1 MVCSEEVKAALLN
14 LEDQDFYETVTA
26 ALEEKPQ
33 LAYAIV
39 DFAVP
44 HLTFPPTRSI
54 SDNRHTGTIKSFVH
68 EKNYGFIH
76 APLLHDM
83 FGCDVWLHGSQYSG
97 QEVGSVISFA
107 VFLNKDHKPQAFD
120 LTPPKDSV
128 GGRKYAAAASPDW
141 TPSNTGMKSVFSKKA
156 AAPLELG
163 IPQTLQLGVQ
173 RGGEQAADAN
183 PLTSVMMMHGSEPPM
198 QSFSRTPRGGGG
210 GGKGI
215 VPWDREPAP
224 APVNNPDA
232 ELGSFTGTVKSFVM
246 KSNYGFIE
254 CPDLRAAGY
263 ANDVWVHGDQM
274 KDFPGAMEPGTKVR
288 FIAFLNPKGQP
299 QAKALQMA
307 TRGMDDQA
315 VIGTFPGVIK
325 SFSRGEKGY
334 GFIDCPTL
342 KEQGYN
348 DVFLHREQL
357 GPFDVGSEVSF
368 TAFLNRKGQPQARDL
383 RPFDAGAKRQRIGF
397 Y

>member
-26 ALEEKPQ
+26 ALEARPE
-33 LAYAIV
+33 LAYSIV

-54 SDNRHTGTIKSFVH
+54 SENRHTGTIKSFVH
-68 EKNYGFIH
+68 AKNYGFIH
-76 APLLHDM
+76 SPLLQEM

-97 QEVGSVISFA
+97 QEMGTVITFA
-107 VFLNKDHKPQAFD
+107 VFLNKEHKPQAFD
-120 LTPPKDSV
+120 LIPPKDSA
-128 GGRKYAAAASPDW
+128 GGAIADW
-141 TPSNTGMKSVFSKKA
+141 RQNKGMRSVFGSDA
-156 AAPLELG
+156 AG
-163 IPQTLQLGVQ
+163 SDFGSS
-173 RGGEQAADAN
+173 RGMPHGMQQGMDA
-183 PLTSVMMMHGSEPPM
+183 MMNVM
-198 QSFSRTPRGGGG
+198 QSMMPEQPVVRMQGPSGGIRGV
-210 GGKGI
+210 
-215 VPWDREPAP
+215 VPWDRAPAP

-232 ELGSFTGTVKSFVM
+232 ELGSYFGTVKSFVT

-254 CPDLRAAGY
+254 CPDLKAAGY

-274 KDFPGAMEPGTKVR
+274 KDFREPGTQVR

-299 QAKALQMA
+299 QAKALQLA
-307 TRGMDDQA
+307 APRRGIDDQD

-325 SFSRGEKGY
+325 SFSKMEKGY
-334 GFIDCPTL
+334 GFIECPAL

-357 GPFDVGSEVSF
+357 GNFDVGSEVAF
-368 TAFLNRKGQPQARDL
+368 TVFLNKKGQPQARDL
-383 RPFDAGAKRQRIGF
+383 KPFEAGAKRQRIGF
-397 Y
+397 YE